1 MTENERS
8 EFEVALR
15 EEQRR
20 EKCVM
25 RACKQSLFRWIR
37 RATARDRG
45 LLKLMKTY
53 EETVEAILEI
63 PKFTTKNKLEHTK
76 ELLYRLGNP
85 QKCFQVIHVAG
96 SNGKGSVCAY
106 IESVLRKAG
115 KQTGLFTSPHLVC
128 IEERFALNGKTCN
141 RDDFLSAADQVSQV
155 ANQMVNEGLPHP
167 TFFEYIFAV
176 GMLIFAKAKV
186 EYAVL
191 ETGLG
196 GRLDATNIIENPIL
210 TVITA
215 ISLEH
220 TEILGET
227 IEKIAV
233 EKAGILKQNVPVV
246 FDASLPEVEQVVTQR
261 AKELNCP
268 IYAVFPKNIK
278 ILLNTGKKIAFSY
291 VSGYDVTELE
301 IPFAAPYQAY
311 NAVIAYQAVNCL
323 AKTKEIPNQAIM
335 QGIAQVSWKGRMQ
348 QVCPEVYLDGAHN
361 VDGMDKFLEAAGQI
375 TDKSSILLCSMV
387 KDKDYVQAVKLLLD
401 HGSWQEIILTTIQG
415 ERGVDSQKLAELFQK
430 IVNQKQLQVKITEI
444 EKIEMAY
451 AYALKAKKPGQ
462 ALFCAG
468 SLYLIGELERIAGGM
483 E

>member
-1 MTENERS
+1 MEKEERVC
-8 EFEVALR
+8 VALCWHR
-15 EEQRR
+15 S
-20 EKCVM
+20 KTFC
-25 RACKQSLFRWIR
+25 IR
-37 RATARDRG
+37 LSRATARDRG
-45 LLKLMKTY
+45 LLRVMKTY

-76 ELLYRLGNP
+76 ELLCRLGNP
-85 QKCFQVIHVAG
+85 QRRFQVIHVAG

-106 IESVLRKAG
+106 IESALRKAG
-115 KQTGLFTSPHLVC
+115 KRTGLFTSPHLVC
-128 IEERFALNGKTCN
+128 IEERFALNGKPCN
-141 RDDFLSAADQVSQV
+141 RDDFVSAADQVSQA
-155 ANQMVNEGLPHP
+155 ANEMVSEGLPHP

-176 GMLIFAKAKV
+176 GMLVFAKAKV

-196 GRLDATNIIENPIL
+196 GRLDATNIVENPLL

-227 IEKIAV
+227 IEKIAA
-233 EKAGILKQNVPVV
+233 EKAGILKPQVPVV
-246 FDASLPEVEQVVTQR
+246 FDASLSEVEQVVMQR

-291 VSGYDVTELE
+291 ISGYDVTELE

-311 NAVIAYQAVNCL
+311 NAAIAYQALNCL
-323 AKTKEIPNQAIM
+323 AKTESISSQAIW
-335 QGIAQVSWKGRMQ
+335 QGLAQVSWKGRMQ

-361 VDGMDKFLEAAGQI
+361 VDGIDKFLEAAGQI
-375 TDKSSILLCSMV
+375 TDRPSILLFSMV
-387 KDKDYVQAVKLLLD
+387 KDKDYVQAVRLLLD
-401 HGSWQEIILTTIQG
+401 RGSWQEIVLTTIPG
-415 ERGVDSQKLAELFQK
+415 ERGVSSQKLAGLFQK
-430 IVNQKQLQVKITEI
+430 IAGQKELQVKITAI
-444 EKIEMAY
+444 ERIENAY
-451 AYALKAKKPGQ
+451 AYALTAKKPGQ

>member
-1 MTENERS
+1 
-8 EFEVALR
+8 
-15 EEQRR
+15 
-20 EKCVM
+20 
-25 RACKQSLFRWIR
+25 
-37 RATARDRG
+37 
-45 LLKLMKTY
+45 MKTY
-53 EETVEAILEI
+53 EEIVEAILEI

-141 RDDFLSAADQVSQV
+141 REDFLSVADQVSQV
-155 ANQMVNEGLPHP
+155 ANQMVSEGLPHP

-246 FDASLPEVEQVVTQR
+246 FDASLPEVEQVVMQR

-311 NAVIAYQAVNCL
+311 NAVIAYQALNCL
-323 AKTKEIPNQAIM
+323 AKTE
-335 QGIAQVSWKGRMQ
+335 
-348 QVCPEVYLDGAHN
+348 
-361 VDGMDKFLEAAGQI
+361 
-375 TDKSSILLCSMV
+375 
-387 KDKDYVQAVKLLLD
+387 
-401 HGSWQEIILTTIQG
+401 
-415 ERGVDSQKLAELFQK
+415 
-430 IVNQKQLQVKITEI
+430 
-444 EKIEMAY
+444 
-451 AYALKAKKPGQ
+451 
-462 ALFCAG
+462 
-468 SLYLIGELERIAGGM
+468 
-483 E
+483 

>member
-1 MTENERS
+1 M
-8 EFEVALR
+8 
-15 EEQRR
+15 
-20 EKCVM
+20 
-25 RACKQSLFRWIR
+25 LFR
-37 RATARDRG
+37 
-45 LLKLMKTY
+45 
-53 EETVEAILEI
+53 
-63 PKFTTKNKLEHTK
+63 
-76 ELLYRLGNP
+76 
-85 QKCFQVIHVAG
+85 
-96 SNGKGSVCAY
+96 SKGSVCAY

-141 RDDFLSAADQVSQV
+141 REDFLSVADQVSQV
-155 ANQMVNEGLPHP
+155 ANQMVSEGLPHP

-246 FDASLPEVEQVVTQR
+246 FDASLPEVEQVVMQR

-311 NAVIAYQAVNCL
+311 NAVIAYQALNCL
-323 AKTKEIPNQAIM
+323 AKTEEIPNQAIM

-361 VDGMDKFLEAAGQI
+361 VEDR
-375 TDKSSILLCSMV
+375 KSV
-387 KDKDYVQAVKLLLD
+387 V
-401 HGSWQEIILTTIQG
+401 
-415 ERGVDSQKLAELFQK
+415 
-430 IVNQKQLQVKITEI
+430 
-444 EKIEMAY
+444 
-451 AYALKAKKPGQ
+451 
-462 ALFCAG
+462 
-468 SLYLIGELERIAGGM
+468 
-483 E
+483 